1 MIMKRTTS
9 RYCIILLML
18 MNLIGL
24 NAQQPLSAHN
34 TIYIQAT
41 SASYSFVNNDF
52 AFYKSNGDTF
62 AGVIIITLPA
72 AGTLTY
78 NGVAVNQ
85 TDVSQA
91 TVFSD
96 RTRFSFTPDNNR
108 TATSFTFK
116 LKDSRNVITALPYS
130 VSVKYNTPVSKLVR
144 TATKNYI
151 DYKGLPYL
159 IYGIQLR
166 IDDYLKESP
175 YDATKLANVYQYFE
189 RTSMAGFRDAS
200 VPIPWNYIETADG
213 TYNFTLIDNYLVNA
227 NKYNLR
233 LHFLWFG
240 SNICGWSSVPYY
252 ISSNKTVYPLVSTVS
267 QAPVLFTTA
276 KLIEKEVRAVTTL
289 MDYIALKDVNKRVV
303 LVQVENEPDHI
314 GPTSSMWGGGQKT
327 GGYHMLDTLGQ
338 VIHRSN
344 ADMVTRVNLAGY
356 TTDASDFG
364 SLKGINIVGRDSY
377 SDALS
382 SYQTSSSYFIYPWNS
397 NYTPENGGQYK
408 NVINLILAGLDK
420 GMGYINYELRTTGDR
435 LKTYDLGLY
444 RGTSA
449 NDWVERDGSLQV
461 AYSLTK
467 TDFKTEVNLNE
478 VKDFNAL
485 IYKADKRI
493 AKSPD
498 SKNAAFNLSDAQTT
512 VNETKTFSTYT
523 VTYTS
528 AVGGE
533 AFAMEDENGDVI
545 LMSLKNNSS
554 FAFQSIPANL
564 HVSIGYFD
572 ELNVWHQTSS
582 RNITDNTITLNVKE
596 VALLTTTVYISDS
609 TEVPT
614 VNKIKIVNIYPN
626 PNQGKFTMNFSSLD
640 FTPKLMEVYNMNSQ
654 LVFSQGLYGKESS
667 FDVKPLKRGLYLL
680 KLSGINTDKTFV
692 NKLII
697 N

>member
-1 MIMKRTTS
+1 
-9 RYCIILLML
+9 
-18 MNLIGL
+18 MNTIGV

-34 TIYIQAT
+34 SIYIPAT
-41 SASYSFVNNDF
+41 STSYSFVNNDF

-62 AGVIIITLPA
+62 AGVIITALPA
-72 AGTLTY
+72 FGTLSY
-78 NGVAVNQ
+78 NGIAVNQ

-91 TVFSD
+91 TAFSD
-96 RTRFSFTPDNNR
+96 RTKFIFTPDANK
-108 TATSFTFK
+108 TATFFSFK
-116 LKDSRNVITALPYS
+116 LKDSKGLFTTLSYS
-130 VSVKYNTPVSKLVR
+130 ISIKYNTPVSKLVR

-151 DYKGLPYL
+151 DYNGLPYL

-166 IDDYLKESP
+166 IDDYLGGSP
-175 YDATKLANVYQYFE
+175 YSDATKLANVYQYFE
-189 RTSMAGFRDAS
+189 RTSQAGFRDAS
-200 VPIPWNYIETADG
+200 VPIPWSYIETADG
-213 TYNFTLIDNYLVNA
+213 TFNFTLIDNYLTNA

-240 SNICGWSSVPYY
+240 SNICGWSTVPYY
-252 ISSNKTVYPLVSTVS
+252 ISSNKTAYPVISTVY
-267 QAPVLFTTA
+267 QAPVVFTTA

-289 MDYIALKDVNKRVV
+289 MNYIAQKDVNKRVV

-314 GPTSSMWGGGQKT
+314 GPTTTMWGGGQKV

-338 VIHRSN
+338 VIHKSA

-377 SDALS
+377 SDALA
-382 SYQTSSSYFIYPWNS
+382 SYQTSSSYFVYPWNS

-435 LKTYDLGLY
+435 FKTYDLGLY

-449 NDWVERDGSLQV
+449 NDWIERDGSQTV
-461 AYSLTK
+461 AYTLTK
-467 TDFKTEVNLNE
+467 TNYQTEVNLSE

-512 VNETKTFSTYT
+512 INEVKTFSTYT

-533 AFAMEDENGDVI
+533 SFALEDENGDII

-554 FAFQSIPANL
+554 FTFQSLPANL

-572 ELNVWHQTSS
+572 ELNVWHQTSFRS
-582 RNITDNTITLNVKE
+582 ITGNNVTLNAKE
-596 VALLTTTVYISDS
+596 VALLTSTVYTTES

-614 VNKIKIVNIYPN
+614 VNKNTTVNIYPN
-626 PNQGKFTMNFSSLD
+626 PNQGKFNMNFSSLD
-640 FTPKLMEVYNMNSQ
+640 FTPKLMEVFNMNSQ
-654 LVFSQGLYGKESS
+654 LVYSQGLSGRESS
-667 FDVKPLKRGLYLL
+667 FDIQPLKRGLYLL
-680 KLSGINTDKTFV
+680 ILSGINTERILV

>member
-1 MIMKRTTS
+1 MKLRLIFLMAL
-9 RYCIILLML
+9 IIVKV
-18 MNLIGL
+18 

-34 TIYIQAT
+34 TIYIA
-41 SASYSFVNNDF
+41 SSSSSYSFVNNDF

-62 AGVIIITLPA
+62 TGVIISALPA

-78 NGVAVNQ
+78 NGIAVNQ
-85 TDVSQA
+85 TNVSQA
-91 TVFSD
+91 TVFTD
-96 RTRFSFTPDNNR
+96 RTKFSFTPDMNR
-108 TATSFTFK
+108 TATSFLFK
-116 LKDSRNVITALPYS
+116 IKDSRNIITTLSYS
-130 VSVKYNTPVSKLVR
+130 VSVKYNTPVSKLIR
-144 TATKNYI
+144 TANKNYI

-166 IDDYLKESP
+166 IDDYLGSSP
-175 YDATKLANVYQYFE
+175 YNDATKLANIYQYFE
-189 RTSMAGFRDAS
+189 RTSLAGFKDAA
-200 VPIPWNYIETADG
+200 VPIPWSYFETGDG
-213 TYNFTLIDNYLVNA
+213 TFNYTLIDNYLANA

-252 ISSNKTVYPLVSTVS
+252 ISNNKTVYPLVSTAS

-289 MDYIALKDVNKRVV
+289 MNYLTLKDVNKKVV
-303 LVQVENEPDHI
+303 LVQVENEPDHV

-338 VIHRSN
+338 VIHQSS

-356 TTDASDFG
+356 TSDASDFG

-377 SDALS
+377 NDVLAN
-382 SYQTSSSYFIYPWNS
+382 YQTNSGYFIYPWNINHS
-397 NYTPENGGQYK
+397 PENGSQYK
-408 NVINLILAGLDK
+408 NLINLILSSFDK
-420 GMGYINYELRTTGDR
+420 GGGYINYELRTTGWR
-435 LKTYDLGLY
+435 FSTYDLGLY
-444 RGTSA
+444 RGTSS
-449 NDWVERDGSLQV
+449 NDWIERDGSLTV

-467 TDFKTEVNLNE
+467 TNYNTEVKMSE

-493 AKSPD
+493 ARAPD
-498 SKNAAFNLSDAQTT
+498 SKTAAFNLSDAPTT

-528 AVGGE
+528 AIGGE
-533 AFAMEDENGDVI
+533 AFALEDENGDII

-554 FAFQSIPANL
+554 FTFQSLPANL
-564 HVSIGYFD
+564 HISIGYFD
-572 ELNVWHQTSS
+572 DLNVWHQTSS
-582 RNITDNTITLNVKE
+582 RSITGNNVTLNAKE
-596 VALLTTTVYISDS
+596 VALLTTTVYTNET
-609 TEVPT
+609 TEVST
-614 VNKIKIVNIYPN
+614 IKSSSTVNIYPN
-626 PNQGKFTMNFSSLD
+626 PNQGLFNMNLASLD
-640 FTPKLMEVYNMNSQ
+640 FTPKLMEVFNLNSQ
-654 LVFSQGLYGKESS
+654 LVYSQCLSGNENSFDIQGLKKGI
-667 FDVKPLKRGLYLL
+667 YLL
-680 KLSGINTDKTFV
+680 KLSGINSTNMLA